1 MKLIGCI
8 CGLVLSLTCTA
19 EPVLPKPEE
28 IPVYIRDDVY
38 EDYLKFLNGRPVLSI
53 VDFRGITMRRD
64 VADMVLLQQALALG
78 GFTKN
83 FYYQPGKF
91 NFRNTKMLESGDS
104 LLSFDTYWLTDAK
117 ALAGK
122 VYISEPV
129 VRRGEYLAGIYT
141 SPENLPVLRT
151 RTLAEL
157 RKFSGVSTPKWR
169 TDWETMSALA
179 LKELIQ
185 EDEWL
190 SQARMVHMRW
200 VDFML
205 MPFFHDEH
213 GIYQLEQLRLK
224 VVPGVAILLNDSRH
238 FVISKSHPDGRF
250 ANEALNKG
258 LRILRENGRIEQ
270 LYKQA
275 GFMLPENSVQIL
287 NLPAA
292 KPKTKPA
299 LHSTSAASTIQGHE
313 R

>member
-1 MKLIGCI
+1 MKLLGSC
-8 CGLVLSLTCTA
+8 LALFLSLHCLAATPT
-19 EPVLPKPEE
+19 PKPEE

-38 EDYLKFLNGRPVLSI
+38 EDYLKFLDGRPVLSI
-53 VDFRGITMRRD
+53 VEFRGNTMRRD

-91 NFRNTKMLESGDS
+91 NFRNTKMLENGDS
-104 LLSFDTYWLTDAK
+104 LLSFDTYWLNDAK
-117 ALAGK
+117 ALSGK

-141 SPENLPVLRT
+141 SPENKAVLQVQTLDDLRT
-151 RTLAEL
+151 FTA
-157 RKFSGVSTPKWR
+157 VSTPKWR
-169 TDWETMSALA
+169 TDWETMQALP
-179 LKELIQ
+179 LKELIR

-213 GIYQLEQLRLK
+213 GLYQLEQIRLQ

-238 FVISKSHPDGRF
+238 FVISKAHPDGRA

-270 LYKQA
+270 LYRQA
-275 GFMLPENSVQIL
+275 GFMLPTGAVRIL
-287 NLPAA
+287 NPPEASQNPQQNA
-292 KPKTKPA
+292 VTPK
-299 LHSTSAASTIQGHE
+299 SSESQG
-313 R
+313 

>member
-1 MKLIGCI
+1 MKIIGCI
-8 CGLVLSLTCTA
+8 CSLVLSFWCLA
-19 EPVLPKPEE
+19 DPVLPESE
-28 IPVYIRDDVY
+28 AIPVYIRDDVY

-53 VDFRGITMRRD
+53 VDFRGATMRRD

-117 ALAGK
+117 AMAGK

-141 SPENLPVLRT
+141 SPENQPVLRT

-205 MPFFHDEH
+205 MPFFHDEK

-250 ANEALNKG
+250 ASEALNKG
-258 LRILRENGRIEQ
+258 LRILRANGRIEQ

-292 KPKTKPA
+292 TKPNTTPA
-299 LHSTSAASTIQGHE
+299 LESAPASIGNE

>member
-1 MKLIGCI
+1 MKLLGYI
-8 CGLVLSLTCTA
+8 CSLLLSLTCYA
-19 EPVLPKPEE
+19 QSVLPKPEE
-28 IPVYIRDDVY
+28 IPVFIRDDVY
-38 EDYLKFLNGRPVLSI
+38 EDYLKFLDGRAVLSI

-78 GFTKN
+78 GFTKK

-91 NFRNTKMLESGDS
+91 NFRNTKLLETGDS
-104 LLSFDTYWLTDAK
+104 LLSFDTYWLSDAK
-117 ALAGK
+117 ALSGK
-122 VYISEPV
+122 VFVSEPV
-129 VRRGEYLAGIYT
+129 VRRGEYLAGIYS
-141 SPENLPVLRT
+141 SPENTAVFSIKTLTDLRQ
-151 RTLAEL
+151 
-157 RKFSGVSTPKWR
+157 FSGVSTPKWR
-169 TDWETMSALA
+169 TDWDTMTALP
-179 LKELIQ
+179 LKELVR

-205 MPFFHDEH
+205 MPFFHDKD

-238 FVISKSHPDGRF
+238 FVISKTHPDGRY

-275 GFMLPENSVQIL
+275 GFMLPQGSVKIL
-287 NLPAA
+287 NVPPPE
-292 KPKTKPA
+292 PKA
-299 LHSTSAASTIQGHE
+299 SSTPGTAQPN
-313 R
+313 

>member
-1 MKLIGCI
+1 MKLFGCI
-8 CGLVLSLTCTA
+8 CGLVLSLACTA
-19 EPVLPKPEE
+19 DPALPKPEE

-53 VDFRGITMRRD
+53 VDFRGTTMRRD

-78 GFTKN
+78 GFTRN

-117 ALAGK
+117 AMSGK

-179 LKELIQ
+179 LKELIR

-238 FVISKSHPDGRF
+238 FVVSKSHPYGRL

-270 LYKQA
+270 MYKQA
-275 GFMLPENSVQIL
+275 GFMLPKNSVQIL
-287 NLPAA
+287 NPPAIE
-292 KPKTKPA
+292 KSELKPA
-299 LHSTSAASTIQGHE
+299 LQPAPMSNADE
-313 R
+313 RYQ